1 MRCTYCDSTVP
12 DDSLL
17 CPICGFSLGAET
29 SLERG
34 AIGATKTDTRGASP
48 GLLWYAALSLLASAL
63 LLATIGLG
71 LLGVQRGLEDGR
83 YRAAQLGQ
91 EYYRR
96 GLTHLQEGNYL
107 LALAEFEEAVRLAP
121 DNSEAQ
127 EQLAALQALVGVQ
140 TTPTSAGLSGSAS
153 ALYAEASALYAEE
166 RWGEVIT
173 RLEEVRRLDSSYRTQ
188 EVGDMLFNAYHR
200 EGQRLIDAGELEEAL
215 ARLDNALEI
224 RPDDP
229 DAAERRLWLSLY
241 MMGLSQWGVDWETAV
256 ETFEQLHG
264 FNPSFLDVEQR
275 LHDAH
280 LNLGDVYFEEGA
292 WCVAETQ
299 YGEALKV
306 VGSQDA
312 ATKHDRAHELCVDVI
327 AAMTPSAAPSV
338 VPAESV
344 TPATTA
350 APSTSVPVF
359 VGEFLG
365 YAEADTTEM
374 RIKVCIID
382 AQGVAVPG
390 VEVEI
395 SANGWRADPRVS
407 EADGCCEFAG
417 LRQELEFTV
426 ALTEL
431 PCIPVQVSSTWG
443 AEAQVNFV
451 EW

>member
-1 MRCTYCDSTVP
+1 MRCRYCDSTVP

-29 SLERG
+29 SLERDVV
-34 AIGATKTDTRGASP
+34 GATKIDARGDSP
-48 GLLWYAALSLLASAL
+48 GPLWYVALLLLASTL
-63 LLATIGLG
+63 FLTTIGLG
-71 LLGVQRGLEDGR
+71 LLAVQHGLEDGR

-96 GLTHLQEGNYL
+96 GLTHLQEANYL
-107 LALAEFEEAVRLAP
+107 LALAEFEEAVRLDP
-121 DNSEAQ
+121 SNSEAQ

-140 TTPTSAGLSGSAS
+140 GAPTLAAPAGSANS
-153 ALYAEASALYAEE
+153 LYAEAAALYAAE

-173 RLEEVRRLDSSYRTQ
+173 RLEDLRRLDSSYRTQ

-200 EGQRLIDAGELEEAL
+200 EALRLIDAGELEEAL
-215 ARLDNALEI
+215 ARLDSAMEI
-224 RPDDP
+224 RPDDL
-229 DAAERRLWLSLY
+229 DAAEQRFRLSLY

-256 ETFEQLHG
+256 ETFQELHG

-306 VGSQDA
+306 VSSQDA
-312 ATKHDRAHELCVDVI
+312 ATKRDRAHELCVEAI
-327 AAMTPSAAPSV
+327 AAMTPSAALSA
-338 VPAESV
+338 VPTESV

-350 APSTSVPVF
+350 APSTSVAAF

-365 YAEADTTEM
+365 YVEADTTEM
-374 RIKVCIID
+374 RIKVCLISG
-382 AQGVAVPG
+382 QGVGVPG

-395 SANGWRADPRVS
+395 SANGWRGDPRVS

-417 LRQELEFTV
+417 LTQELEFTV
-426 ALTEL
+426 ALIEL
-431 PCIPVQVSSTWG
+431 PCVPVQVSSRWG
-443 AEAQVNFV
+443 AEAEVNFV
-451 EW
+451 ER